1 MKLEEEIL
9 LMEFEPS
16 QNLNVSFN
24 VQPHLIAIITLGSA
38 KKMKKSMKN
47 AFYFLLVKI
56 SIPVKLDVTLEV

>member
-1 MKLEEEIL
+1 
-9 LMEFEPS
+9 MEFEPS

-24 VQPHLIAIITLGSA
+24 VQLRTIAIITLGSA

-56 SIPVKLDVTLEV
+56 SIPVKLDVT

>member
-1 MKLEEEIL
+1 
-9 LMEFEPS
+9 MEFEPS

-24 VQPHLIAIITLGSA
+24 VQPQTIVIITLGSA

-56 SIPVKLDVTLEV
+56 SIPVKLDVTLEA

>member
-1 MKLEEEIL
+1 
-9 LMEFEPS
+9 MEFELS

-24 VQPHLIAIITLGSA
+24 VQLQMIAIITLGSA

-56 SIPVKLDVTLEV
+56 LRRSPCALLDGTDGPP

>member
-1 MKLEEEIL
+1 
-9 LMEFEPS
+9 MEFEPS

-24 VQPHLIAIITLGSA
+24 VQPQTIVIITLGSA
-38 KKMKKSMKN
+38 KTMKKSMKN

>member
-1 MKLEEEIL
+1 MKSEEAIS

-24 VQPHLIAIITLGSA
+24 VQLQTIAIITLGSA
-38 KKMKKSMKN
+38 QKMKKSMKN

-56 SIPVKLDVTLEV
+56 SIPVKLDVTLEA